1 MRRIGLL
8 FLGVIVPG
16 LLTTLSASAISGTF
30 NMSGTLTATATT
42 LTWQSDMAGFAADM
56 FTTTGGA
63 GSFVGENG
71 QNTVD
76 NLNIA
81 VEPVGTTF
89 ANTPFIVFDVVPGLP
104 VLDINFISPGAGGS
118 AGCTAAPAVPQ
129 TCTPTN
135 LGGSPFTFSN
145 LQGKMGI
152 DTTAS
157 FVFSGVTSDGL
168 SSWQAIFTSAF
179 NTPFQTVLAAF
190 APGGSGSV
198 TNTFAGTVTVT
209 PLVTVPESSP
219 GLMLASGLGLLLLSL
234 TLKKKYRGTSTQ

>member
-16 LLTTLSASAISGTF
+16 LLTTLSASALSGTF
-30 NMSGTLTATATT
+30 NLSGTLTATATT
-42 LTWQSDMAGFAADM
+42 NSWQSDMSPFTADM
-56 FTTTGGA
+56 FTTTGA
-63 GSFVGENG
+63 TGSFVGENG
-71 QNTVD
+71 QNTID
-76 NLNIA
+76 NQNIA
-81 VEPVGTTF
+81 TEPVGTKFT
-89 ANTPFIVFDVVPGLP
+89 NTPFIVFDVLPGLP

-145 LQGKMGI
+145 LQGPMGI

-168 SSWQAIFTSAF
+168 STWQGIFTSAF
-179 NTPFQTVLAAF
+179 STPFQTVLAAF

-198 TNTFAGTVTVT
+198 TNTFAGTITVT
-209 PLVTVPESSP
+209 PIVPTPESSP

-234 TLKKKYRGTSTQ
+234 TLKKKYRSDRTQ